1 MSSYRFENWV
11 IIKFNSADPH
21 YRVLGG
27 RSGSYLDGSSW
38 RMNSGV
44 TSVESRIDHYV
55 SQGKRKEFLLYEFYG
70 ASGSC
75 YTCNKESYGLKM
87 NNAHV
92 WNELEEIYGDKV
104 ELMDEDTD
112 WLNMD
117 WLIKA

>member
-1 MSSYRFENWV
+1 MSTFRVDNWV
-11 IIKFNSADPH
+11 IIKFNGPDPH

-27 RSGSYLDGSSW
+27 RSGGYLDGSSW
-38 RMNSGV
+38 RMNSGIV
-44 TSVESRIDHYV
+44 SVESRTDHYV
-55 SQGKRKEFLLYEFYG
+55 SQGEKIEIFLYDFYS

-75 YTCNKESYGLKM
+75 YICNKESYGLKM

-92 WNELEEIYGDKV
+92 WNQLKEIHGDKV